1 LKGEKILQLL
11 KNDDLAE
18 YLKVGSWMR
27 EIVRSP
33 EKVLLRSFFREVK
46 ETSFSNYLSNHQYL
60 YYVVVSYHIL
70 YSKGSIGADFSPLS
84 I

>member
-33 EKVLLRSFFREVK
+33 EKVLLRSFFKEVGNLIIC
-46 ETSFSNYLSNHQYL
+46 NYCLL
-60 YYVVVSYHIL
+60 YVYI
-70 YSKGSIGADFSPLS
+70 YSKGSIGSPLS

>member
-27 EIVRSP
+27 EIVP
-33 EKVLLRSFFREVK
+33 VAGKGFVK
-46 ETSFSNYLSNHQYL
+46 IVF
-60 YYVVVSYHIL
+60 
-70 YSKGSIGADFSPLS
+70 
-84 I
+84 